1 MGLTSAFNNA
11 FSGLNVSARRAELV
25 SNNVSNAMT
34 VGFARREIHLSSDV
48 LNGVGGGVRIADIS
62 RIENSVMTS
71 ARREAEAVAS
81 NSTVAAD
88 FLSRVSN
95 ILGNPGEA
103 GALAVQYVE
112 FESSLT
118 GAANDP
124 SNEILLSD
132 AVNSAKNIAKS
143 LNKLSTELNDF
154 RLEADNE
161 IEQQVKLVN
170 STLSEISDLN
180 LKIRE
185 ISAAGGST
193 NSLKD
198 RQNLL
203 IDKLNVVIP
212 VKVVEKEFGRISVFT
227 PAGGTLLDGRPTS
240 FDFSAVPAISHAM
253 TLANGALSDL
263 SVNGGVVSMNTETSF
278 FDGGTLGALFDAR
291 DAVLPGLSEEIDGLA
306 ADLITRFQSP
316 TVDSTLTVTDSGLFT
331 DDGGQYLLGNEV
343 GLAGRLSLNSAVDL
357 EQGGQPWRLRSGLNS
372 AAPGDV
378 GVNSTLRGYLNAFQA
393 NVTPSVGIISANHL
407 SGVGFASFFATSV
420 SEKSAFFDENLSF
433 ETAKFNELHEAE
445 LDIVGVDTDSELQS
459 LMELETAYAAN
470 ARVMSVL
477 DDLLGTLLEI

>member
-154 RLEADNE
+154 
-161 IEQQVKLVN
+161 
-170 STLSEISDLN
+170 
-180 LKIRE
+180 
-185 ISAAGGST
+185 
-193 NSLKD
+193 
-198 RQNLL
+198 
-203 IDKLNVVIP
+203 
-212 VKVVEKEFGRISVFT
+212 
-227 PAGGTLLDGRPTS
+227 
-240 FDFSAVPAISHAM
+240 
-253 TLANGALSDL
+253 
-263 SVNGGVVSMNTETSF
+263 
-278 FDGGTLGALFDAR
+278 
-291 DAVLPGLSEEIDGLA
+291 
-306 ADLITRFQSP
+306 QSC
-316 TVDSTLTVTDSGLFT
+316 
-331 DDGGQYLLGNEV
+331 
-343 GLAGRLSLNSAVDL
+343 
-357 EQGGQPWRLRSGLNS
+357 
-372 AAPGDV
+372 
-378 GVNSTLRGYLNAFQA
+378 
-393 NVTPSVGIISANHL
+393 
-407 SGVGFASFFATSV
+407 
-420 SEKSAFFDENLSF
+420 
-433 ETAKFNELHEAE
+433 
-445 LDIVGVDTDSELQS
+445 
-459 LMELETAYAAN
+459 
-470 ARVMSVL
+470 
-477 DDLLGTLLEI
+477 